1 MTNATKAVIITAAN
15 TFLGSVMALLVAFNV
30 PLSDAQQAAISGL
43 AVATLNLAALV
54 YVMATYQNSARRIPD
69 FPEDGFADLREPVA

>member
-30 PLSDAQQAAISGL
+30 PLDDAQQAAISGL
-43 AVATLNLAALV
+43 SVATLNVAALV
-54 YVMATYQNSARRIPD
+54 YVLVTYENSPRRIPD
-69 FPEDGFADLREPVA
+69 FPEDTKEDPFA